1 VKGARKIAKP
11 ARNDE
16 EAVQQLH
23 EDWKN
28 TLSLRER
35 LGKLVDMLQS
45 GKQIGE
51 DELRTV
57 Q

>member
-1 VKGARKIAKP
+1 LQ
-11 ARNDE
+11 D
-16 EAVQQLH
+16 
-23 EDWKN
+23 DWKN

-35 LGKLVDMLQS
+35 VGKLVDMVQS

-57 Q
+57 